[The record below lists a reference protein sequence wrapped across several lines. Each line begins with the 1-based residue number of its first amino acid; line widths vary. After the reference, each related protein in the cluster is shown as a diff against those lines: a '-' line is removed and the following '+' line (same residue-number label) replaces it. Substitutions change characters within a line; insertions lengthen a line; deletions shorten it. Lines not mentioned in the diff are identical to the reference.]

1 MIRLQYD
8 TENMI
13 LKLQY
18 DISRKTEKY
27 KYLMDEGILLS
38 NQRQI
43 ITFTYSTLGKAFER
57 QTKTI
62 KVQGEKQKSN

>member
-8 TENMI
+8 AENMI

-18 DISRKTEKY
+18 DITRETEKY
-27 KYLMDEGILLS
+27 KYLMDDGILLS

-43 ITFTYSTLGKAFER
+43 ITFTYSTLGKP
-57 QTKTI
+57 KTI
-62 KVQGEKQKSN
+62 KVQEEKQKKIN

>member
-18 DISRKTEKY
+18 DINRETEKY